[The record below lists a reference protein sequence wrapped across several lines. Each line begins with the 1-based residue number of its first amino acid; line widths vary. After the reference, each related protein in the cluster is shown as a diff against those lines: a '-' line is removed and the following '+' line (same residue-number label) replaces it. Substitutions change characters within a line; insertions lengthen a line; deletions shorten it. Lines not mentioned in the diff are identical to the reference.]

1 MSRIVFAAAEVR
13 FGSQPVLRGISA
25 DFEAGTLTGII
36 GPNGA
41 GKTTLLRAALGL
53 VPLAGGTVRVL
64 DKPLPAWR
72 RTALARYLAYLPQ
85 GGATVWPVTAREV
98 VMLGRMPYHPRLNRL
113 TAADLAAVDLAL
125 ARADATAFAARRMD
139 ALSAGERARVLLARA
154 LATGADI
161 LLADEPAAFLDP
173 AHQFALIELLQAE
186 AARGVAVAVT
196 LHDLTL
202 ARRCDRL
209 IVLQN
214 GQVAASGGPD
224 VLDDAVLARVFG
236 LSARRAVAADGTA
249 LVEFNRN

>member
-1 MSRIVFAAAEVR
+1 MSAIIFDAVRVR
-13 FGSQPVLRGISA
+13 FGNATVLDGVSTC
-25 DFEAGTLTGII
+25 FEAGKLTGII

-41 GKTTLLRAALGL
+41 GKTTLLRAATGL
-53 VPLAGGTVRVL
+53 VPLSAGVVRVL

-72 RTALARYLAYLPQ
+72 RTALARRLAYLPQ
-85 GGATVWPVTAREV
+85 GGVTVWPVTAREV
-98 VMLGRMPYHPRLNRL
+98 VVLGRMPYHPRLNRL
-113 TAADLAAVDLAL
+113 TAADLAAVDAAL
-125 ARADATAFAARRMD
+125 AQADATAFADRRMD

-154 LATGADI
+154 LATRADI

-173 AHQFALIELLQAE
+173 AHQFTLMELLQAE

-214 GQVAASGGPD
+214 GQVAASGSPD
-224 VLDDAVLARVFG
+224 VLDDAILAGVFG

-249 LVEFNRN
+249 LVEFNKN